1 MLLAVAVADA
11 SGQVPRHAA
20 GLPASRAREI
30 LERYDI
36 GQTQL
41 ARFADGQ
48 PLSDREEEVLIKIL
62 YRVPRLGLDNLARW
76 RRDDAGWEQVASAPA
91 DFRAEAL
98 PVRGRVKRVERRDL
112 SPEQAEVF
120 EFSHYYQV
128 SVDLED
134 SPDEAVVMARHV
146 PSAWS
151 SGGFMNE
158 PARADALFLKQ
169 DGGMDGGKR
178 YILAAGRLAW
188 LPEWPNTV
196 HGLGPSH
203 VTLAQLGMDAGQ
215 WEILRTVNRRGLGD
229 ADREAFYQL
238 LAALGHAEVRRLR
251 QIEPQPIDIVELLE
265 RPLPRQGEIFSIE
278 GTARRIMKVMVSD
291 RDIQTRFGLDHYYEI
306 DLFLPLGATSLSLG
320 KDPTGESSPV
330 YRNNYPAT
338 LIVRSLPPGLKEGET
353 VHHQIRADGVF
364 FKVWTYR
371 SAYTSKFG
379 QLQPAP
385 LFVAHEA
392 AIVQP
397 QRPVNQLVSVLAGA
411 IIFLVAGVMVVG
423 TWWSW
428 RSAKSRS
435 RVSANSTGQLEPP
448 PDFSHLT

>member
-11 SGQVPRHAA
+11 SGQAPRHAA
-20 GLPASRAREI
+20 ELPASSPREI

-36 GQTQL
+36 GQSQL

-48 PLSDREEEVLIKIL
+48 PLSGPEEEVLIKIL

-76 RRDDAGWEQVASAPA
+76 RRDDAGWEQVTSAPA
-91 DFRAEAL
+91 DFRADVR
-98 PVRGRVKRVERRDL
+98 PVRGRVTGVERRAL
-112 SPEQAEVF
+112 LPEQAELF
-120 EFSHYYQV
+120 EFTHYYIV
-128 SVDLED
+128 SVDLD
-134 SPDEAVVMARHV
+134 GSPNKALVLARQV
-146 PSAWS
+146 PSAWLQ
-151 SGGFMNE
+151 GVVMNE
-158 PARADALFLKQ
+158 PAEADALFLKL
-169 DGGMDGGKR
+169 GKR
-178 YILAAGRLAW
+178 EKDLVLAANRLAW
-188 LPEWPNTV
+188 LPDRPHEQQAI
-196 HGLGPSH
+196 GPSH
-203 VTLAQLGMDAGQ
+203 VALARLGMDAGL
-215 WEILRTVNRRGLGD
+215 WEIVRTANRRGLGD

-238 LAALGHAEVRRLR
+238 LAAVGNAQAGRLR
-251 QIEPQPIDIVELLE
+251 QVAPQPIDIVELLE
-265 RPLPRQGEIFSIE
+265 RPSPRQGEVFSIE

-291 RDIQTRFGLDHYYEI
+291 RDIQSRFGLDHYYEI

-320 KDPTGESSPV
+320 KDSTGESSPV

-385 LFVAHEA
+385 LFVAREA
-392 AIVQP
+392 LVVQP
-397 QRPVNQLVSVLAGA
+397 QRPVNQLVSVLAGT
-411 IIFLVAGVMVVG
+411 IIFLVAGVLVVG

-435 RVSANSTGQLEPP
+435 RVLAHNTGQVEQP
-448 PDFSHLT
+448 PDFSHLA